1 MAKNER
7 VKVEVRG
14 KTRMFSSRALEIAT
28 KHFGAKRQ
36 SVSAREVPVE
46 LLNIP
51 PKAEIIKPKLPEE
64 VKEVKEVVEIPVEAQ
79 VIKTK
84 KGTKKTK
91 K

>member
-14 KTRMFSSRALEIAT
+14 EPRMFSTRAAEIAT
-28 KHFGAKRQ
+28 RHFGAKRQ
-36 SVSAREVPVE
+36 SVSARETPVE
-46 LLNIP
+46 LLVIP

-64 VKEVKEVVEIPVEAQ
+64 VKEVVEKPVEAQ